1 MNGGFKPFAPIIT
14 SVQCRTGGER
24 PVFVFV
30 WQPQH
35 GYDGPFTVLVT
46 DSAGNSTAGAI
57 TANSS
62 TGATWTAT
70 VAMNAAT
77 STYHAK
83 AVVVADPSIFSAEVP
98 LLFAPDTGITTD
110 FDGITLSV
118 SWTAPAS
125 LVPATKTQIL
135 LMTPAGTQAGE
146 SSVSNFG
153 QMEVGANLRRSG
165 GNWSVILTPQSGF
178 QSGISIG
185 LESAAATVYHTVPT
199 VSVVTVFG
207 AKTAAGMLTNVNLG
221 LVVMVPGTSVPQT
234 SFVGV
239 LKADGR
245 IVQTSAPVSGTW
257 EHDTDASFCTTSVQF
272 AYAMNVAVHFEV
284 AVAQSSA
291 TVGTAIGPIG
301 AGSGLVLLPPQA
313 VTASVAAQGDDRI
326 VTAMITP
333 LGGPLPLTGSRI
345 AITRPAGPE
354 MIGALGLGF
363 EQSFKLLEPSIGA
376 PYVLFGAQASGNSI
390 GPWSGGFVYPGDE
403 KPGGI
408 GLALITSI
416 PAISAIAIDNGLA
429 SLTWGA
435 IPDAGI
441 TGYRVSATV
450 ANAVVA
456 NAVFTGTS
464 GNLAVTGDGVA
475 FSIVGIASNVTGPAA
490 APVTA
495 ITAAP
500 AGLIAGWTSVG
511 TQCTLQWQAPTGSGA
526 APDGYKLAIYNG
538 EILVHQTT
546 VQTTSY
552 AVPPK
557 ILTAAGGF
565 SFRVAATASATPA
578 RTGPWSA
585 PASIVSAAPGP
596 LAVSYDGATLS
607 ATWGAVPNATG
618 YRLVLLANGAERGDP
633 WFAAEPKTSVPL
645 GFDSTKTYSLAVQAT
660 GPGCAGPAVTAA
672 VFGAGFYP
680 QFAAN
685 TAAALIPATAP
696 AMAPFAIAIGLPQIF
711 ISPPTGNLPSVAP
724 FSLAA
729 GTAPYSYVLTIAGT
743 PSALPWTF
751 TADAVRDDLLE
762 AYTTFLG
769 ELESSKATAFGIQTV
784 QAAIARAMPQTFAE
798 TLLYSYGFKGS
809 SGWVDLRPGM
819 VLRVEYESYQTM
831 SAATP
836 DKDMLNGFITSAV
849 AQYQITRSAKTM
861 EGFTAL
867 DAFIGLLTGL
877 GGTKVTPPPPPVA
890 NKQAGGGGLIDSG
903 YPLMQQAFLRLVY
916 PLSFIKTT
924 QPGTPS
930 LDLNAVLIAASKL
943 TELDTAAR
951 NIRSGA
957 AVDTKVGVL
966 YFRGRTTL
974 SPQIRVWVNDVEQHV
989 PVGTTV
995 GQILAQRAM
1004 DPSAVDLPLTGLR
1017 LRRGIGPAL
1026 VGSPAFYDVGA
1037 GAAVRL
1043 DWAPAGK
1050 AALTALPVLGGDRI
1064 YLDESWSTV

>member
-1 MNGGFKPFAPIIT
+1 MNGGFNPAPKIT
-14 SVQCRTGGER
+14 SVQCGTGGR
-24 PVFVFV
+24 LPVFVLV
-30 WQPQH
+30 WEPPQN
-35 GYDGPFTVLVT
+35 YQGPFTVLVT
-46 DSAGNSTAGAI
+46 DGAGGPIAGKTTAD
-57 TANSS
+57 SR

-70 VAMNAAT
+70 DAMNAAT
-77 STYHAK
+77 NTYSVK
-83 AVVVADPSIFSAEVP
+83 VAISQPGIFSNEVP

-110 FDGITLSV
+110 FDGTTLSIG
-118 SWTAPAS
+118 WTAPAS
-125 LVPATKTQIL
+125 LVPASTTKIL
-135 LMTPAGTQAGE
+135 LMTPAGTQADE
-146 SSVSNFG
+146 LASNFSR
-153 QMEVGANLRRSG
+153 MEVSANLRRSG
-165 GNWSVILTPQSGF
+165 GNWSVILTPQSG
-178 QSGISIG
+178 ISIG
-185 LESAAATVYHTVPT
+185 PESAAAPVYHTAPT
-199 VSVVTVFG
+199 VSSVTVFG
-207 AKTAAGMLTNVNLG
+207 AKTAAGMLSNVNLG
-221 LVVMVPGTSVPQT
+221 LVVMVPGTSVPET
-234 SFVGV
+234 SFVAF

-245 IVQTSAPVSGTW
+245 IVQTSTPVSGTW
-257 EHDTDASFCTTSVQF
+257 QHDTDASFCTTSVQF

-291 TVGTAIGPIG
+291 TAGTAIGPIG
-301 AGSGLVLLPPQA
+301 PDFGLVLLAPQA
-313 VTASVAAQGDDRI
+313 VTASVAAQGDDRV
-326 VTAMITP
+326 VTATITP
-333 LGGPLPLTGSRI
+333 LGGPLALTGSRI
-345 AITRPAGPE
+345 AITRPAGVDV
-354 MIGALGLGF
+354 IGTLGLGF
-363 EQSFKLLEPSIGA
+363 EQSLKLVEPSIGA
-376 PYVLFGAQASGNSI
+376 AYALFGAQASGNSI
-390 GPWSGGFVYPGDE
+390 GLWSGGFVYPGDD
-403 KPGGI
+403 KPGGT

-416 PAISAIAIDNGLA
+416 PALSTIAIDNGLA

-435 IPDAGI
+435 IPDPGL

-456 NAVFTGTS
+456 SALFTGTS

-475 FSIVGIASNVTGPAA
+475 FSIAGLASNVTGPAA

-500 AGLIAGWTSVG
+500 AGLTAGWTSVG

-538 EILVHQTT
+538 ATQVHQTT
-546 VQTTSY
+546 VHTTSY
-552 AVPPK
+552 AVPAK

-585 PASIVSAAPGP
+585 PAPIVSAAPGP

-618 YRLVLLANGAERGDP
+618 YRVVLLANGTESGDP
-633 WFAAEPKTSVPL
+633 WFVAEPKTSVPL
-645 GFDSTKTYSLAVQAT
+645 GFDSSKTYSLAVQAT
-660 GPGCAGPAVTAA
+660 GPGCTGPAVTAA

-680 QFAAN
+680 QFAMN

-711 ISPPTGNLPSVAP
+711 TSPPTGDLPSSPP

-751 TADAVRDDLLE
+751 TADAVRADLHK
-762 AYTTFLG
+762 AYTSFLG
-769 ELESSKATAFGIQTV
+769 ELEFSKVTAFGMQTV

-798 TLLYSYGFKGS
+798 TLLYSYGFTGS

-849 AQYQITRSAKTM
+849 AQYQITRSAKTA

-877 GGTKVTPPPPPVA
+877 GGTKVTPPPVA
-890 NKQAGGGGLIDSG
+890 AKQAGGGGLIDSG
-903 YPLMQQAFLRLVY
+903 YPVMQQAFLRLVY

-924 QPGTPS
+924 EPGTPY

-943 TELDTAAR
+943 SDLDAAAVS
-951 NIRSGA
+951 IRKGGQ
-957 AVDTKVGVL
+957 VDTKVGVL

-974 SPQIRVWVNDVEQHV
+974 VPQIRVWVDDVEQQV

-995 GQILAQRAM
+995 GQILAQQAM

-1026 VGSPAFYDVGA
+1026 VGSPAFYDVGG

-1050 AALTALPVLGGDRI
+1050 AALTSLPVLGGDRI
-1064 YLDESWSTV
+1064 YLGAGRSTV

>member
-1 MNGGFKPFAPIIT
+1 
-14 SVQCRTGGER
+14 
-24 PVFVFV
+24 
-30 WQPQH
+30 
-35 GYDGPFTVLVT
+35 
-46 DSAGNSTAGAI
+46 
-57 TANSS
+57 
-62 TGATWTAT
+62 
-70 VAMNAAT
+70 
-77 STYHAK
+77 
-83 AVVVADPSIFSAEVP
+83 
-98 LLFAPDTGITTD
+98 
-110 FDGITLSV
+110 
-118 SWTAPAS
+118 
-125 LVPATKTQIL
+125 
-135 LMTPAGTQAGE
+135 
-146 SSVSNFG
+146 
-153 QMEVGANLRRSG
+153 MEVDANLRRSA
-165 GNWSVILTPQSGF
+165 GNWSVILTPQSG
-178 QSGISIG
+178 ISIG
-185 LESAAATVYHTVPT
+185 PESAATPVYHTVPT

-221 LVVMVPGTSVPQT
+221 LVVMVPGTSVPET
-234 SFVGV
+234 SFVAA

-257 EHDTDASFCTTSVQF
+257 QHDTDASFCTTSVQF
-272 AYAMNVAVHFEV
+272 AYVMNVAVHFEV

-291 TVGTAIGPIG
+291 TAGTAIGPIG

-313 VTASVAAQGDDRI
+313 VTASVAAEGDDRI
-326 VTAMITP
+326 VTATITP
-333 LGGPLPLTGSRI
+333 QGGPLSLTGSRI
-345 AITRPAGPE
+345 AIIWSASGDI
-354 MIGALGLGF
+354 IGTLGLGF
-363 EQSFKLLEPSIGA
+363 EQSLTLREPSIGA

-403 KPGGI
+403 KPGGT

-416 PAISAIAIDNGLA
+416 PAISTIAIDNGLA

-435 IPDAGI
+435 IPDAGL

-456 NAVFTGTS
+456 SGVFTGTS
-464 GNLAVTGDGVA
+464 GNLAVTGDGIA
-475 FSIVGIASNVTGPAA
+475 FSIAGIASNVTGPAA
-490 APVTA
+490 VPVMA

-500 AGLIAGWTSVG
+500 AGLTAGWTSVG
-511 TQCTLQWQAPTGSGA
+511 TQCTLQWQVPTGSGA
-526 APDGYKLAIYNG
+526 APDGYKLAIYDG
-538 EILVHQTT
+538 ETQVHQTT

-585 PASIVSAAPGP
+585 PAPIVSAAPGP

-618 YRLVLLANGAERGDP
+618 YRVVLLADGAESGDP

-660 GPGCAGPAVTAA
+660 GPGCTGPAITAA

-711 ISPPTGNLPSVAP
+711 TSPPEELPSIAP

-751 TADAVRDDLLE
+751 TADAVRADLYK
-762 AYTTFLG
+762 AYTDFLG
-769 ELESSKATAFGIQTV
+769 ELESSKSKATAFGIQTV

-798 TLLYSYGFKGS
+798 TLLYSYGFTGS

-836 DKDMLNGFITSAV
+836 DQAMVSGFITSAV
-849 AQYQITRSAKTM
+849 AQYQITRSAKTA

-877 GGTKVTPPPPPVA
+877 GGTKVTPPPVVSK
-890 NKQAGGGGLIDSG
+890 KQAGGGGLIDSG

-916 PLSFIKTT
+916 PQSFLNTT
-924 QPGTPS
+924 APGTASP
-930 LDLNAVLIAASKL
+930 DLNALLIAASKL
-943 TELDTAAR
+943 SDLDTATR

-957 AVDTKVGVL
+957 PVDTKVGML

-974 SPQIRVWVNDVEQHV
+974 APQIRVWVNDVEQYV

-1064 YLDESWSTV
+1064 YLGAGWSTV

>member
-1 MNGGFKPFAPIIT
+1 
-14 SVQCRTGGER
+14 
-24 PVFVFV
+24 
-30 WQPQH
+30 
-35 GYDGPFTVLVT
+35 
-46 DSAGNSTAGAI
+46 
-57 TANSS
+57 
-62 TGATWTAT
+62 
-70 VAMNAAT
+70 
-77 STYHAK
+77 
-83 AVVVADPSIFSAEVP
+83 
-98 LLFAPDTGITTD
+98 
-110 FDGITLSV
+110 
-118 SWTAPAS
+118 
-125 LVPATKTQIL
+125 
-135 LMTPAGTQAGE
+135 MTPAGTQMDE
-146 SSVSNFG
+146 SASNFCR
-153 QMEVGANLRRSG
+153 MEVSANLRRSG
-165 GNWSVILTPQSGF
+165 GNWSVILTPQSG
-178 QSGISIG
+178 ISIG
-185 LESAAATVYHTVPT
+185 PESAAAPVYHTAPT
-199 VSVVTVFG
+199 VSSVTVFG

-221 LVVMVPGTSVPQT
+221 LVVMVPGTNVPET
-234 SFVGV
+234 SFVAV

-245 IVQTSAPVSGTW
+245 IVRTSAPVSGTW
-257 EHDTDASFCTTSVQF
+257 QHDTDASFCTTSVQF
-272 AYAMNVAVHFEV
+272 AYALNVAVHFEV

-291 TVGTAIGPIG
+291 TAGTAIGPTG

-313 VTASVAAQGDDRI
+313 VTASVAAQGEDRI
-326 VTAMITP
+326 VTATITP
-333 LGGPLPLTGSRI
+333 LGGPLALTGSRI
-345 AITRPAGPE
+345 AITLPASVE
-354 MIGALGLGF
+354 MIGTLGLGF
-363 EQSFKLLEPSIGA
+363 EQSMKLVEPSIGGA
-376 PYVLFGAQASGNSI
+376 YALFGAQASGNSI
-390 GPWSGGFVYPGDE
+390 GPWSGGFVYPGDD
-403 KPGGI
+403 KPGGT

-416 PAISAIAIDNGLA
+416 PAISTIAIDNGLA

-435 IPDAGI
+435 IPDPGL

-456 NAVFTGTS
+456 SGVFTGTS

-475 FSIVGIASNVTGPAA
+475 FSIAGIASNVTGPAA

-500 AGLIAGWTSVG
+500 AGLTAGWTSVG

-538 EILVHQTT
+538 ETQVHQAT
-546 VQTTSY
+546 VHTTSY

-585 PASIVSAAPGP
+585 AAPIVSAAPGP
-596 LAVSYDGATLS
+596 LAVAYDGATLS

-618 YRLVLLANGAERGDP
+618 YRIVVLANGAESGDP
-633 WFAAEPKTSVPL
+633 WFAAEAKTSVSL

-660 GPGCAGPAVTAA
+660 GPGCTGPAVTAA

-696 AMAPFAIAIGLPQIF
+696 AMAPFAIAIGLPQLF
-711 ISPPTGNLPSVAP
+711 TSPPSGNLPSIAP

-751 TADAVRDDLLE
+751 TADAVRADLYK

-769 ELESSKATAFGIQTV
+769 ELESSKATAFGMQTV

-798 TLLYSYGFKGS
+798 TLLYSYGFTGS

-819 VLRVEYESYQTM
+819 VLRVEYESYQTV
-831 SAATP
+831 SVATP

-849 AQYQITRSAKTM
+849 AQYQITRSAKTA

-877 GGTKVTPPPPPVA
+877 GGTKVTPPPVVA
-890 NKQAGGGGLIDSG
+890 SKQAGGGGLIDSG

-916 PLSFIKTT
+916 PLSFINTS
-924 QPGTPS
+924 QPGAASP
-930 LDLNAVLIAASKL
+930 DLNAVLIAASKL
-943 TELDTAAR
+943 SELDAATR
-951 NIRSGA
+951 SIRSGGQ
-957 AVDTKVGVL
+957 VDTKVGVL

-974 SPQIRVWVNDVEQHV
+974 VPQIRVWINDVEQHV

-1026 VGSPAFYDVGA
+1026 VGSPAFYDVGG

-1064 YLDESWSTV
+1064 YLDEGWSKV

>member
-1 MNGGFKPFAPIIT
+1 MNGGFVPSAPIIT
-14 SVQCRTGGER
+14 SVQCVTGGTL
-24 PVFVFV
+24 PVFVLV
-30 WQPQH
+30 WQPQQN
-35 GYDGPFTVLVT
+35 YQGPFTVLVT
-46 DSAGNSTAGAI
+46 DSAGNSIAGNTTAA
-57 TANSS
+57 TP

-70 VAMNAAT
+70 AAMNAAT
-77 STYHAK
+77 NTYYAK
-83 AVVVADPSIFSAEVP
+83 AAVASQPGTVSPEVA
-98 LLFAPDTGITTD
+98 LLFAPDTGITTA

-118 SWTAPAS
+118 GWTAPAS
-125 LVPATKTQIL
+125 QVPASATKIL
-135 LMTPAGTQAGE
+135 LTTPAGTQWVA

-153 QMEVGANLRRSG
+153 QMEVSANLRKSG
-165 GNWSVILTPQSGF
+165 GDWSVTLTPQT
-178 QSGISIG
+178 GISIG
-185 LESAAATVYHTVPT
+185 PESAAAAVYHTAPT

-207 AKTAAGMLTNVNLG
+207 AKTAAAMLTNVNLG
-221 LVVMVPGTSVPQT
+221 LVVMVPGTSVPET
-234 SFVGV
+234 SFVAV

-272 AYAMNVAVHFEV
+272 AYALNLAVDFEV

-291 TVGTAIGPIG
+291 TAGTAIGPMG
-301 AGSGLVLLPPQA
+301 AASGLVLLPPQA
-313 VTASVAAQGDDRI
+313 VTASVAANGEDRI
-326 VTAMITP
+326 VTATITP
-333 LGGPLPLTGSRI
+333 LGGPLSPTGSRI
-345 AITRPAGPE
+345 AITLPAGVE

-363 EQSFKLLEPSIGA
+363 EQSLTLLEPSIGGA
-376 PYVLFGAQASGNSI
+376 YVLFGAQASGNSI
-390 GPWSGGFVYPGDE
+390 GPWSGGFVYPGD
-403 KPGGI
+403 KNPGGT

-416 PAISAIAIDNGLA
+416 PAISTIAVDNGLA
-429 SLTWGA
+429 SLTWDA
-435 IPDAGI
+435 IPDAGL

-456 NAVFTGTS
+456 SGVFTGTS

-475 FSIVGIASNVTGPAA
+475 FSIAGIASNVTGPAA
-490 APVTA
+490 VPVTA

-500 AGLIAGWTSVG
+500 AGLTAGWTSVG
-511 TQCTLQWQAPTGSGA
+511 TQCTLQWQAPAGNGA

-538 EILVHQTT
+538 ETRVHHAT

-565 SFRVAATASATPA
+565 SFRVAATASATPG
-578 RTGPWSA
+578 RIGPWSA
-585 PASIVSAAPGP
+585 PAPIVSAAPDP
-596 LAVSYDGATLS
+596 LAISYDGATLS

-618 YRLVLLANGAERGDP
+618 YRVVLLADGAESGDP

-660 GPGCAGPAVTAA
+660 GPGCTGPAVTAA

-711 ISPPTGNLPSVAP
+711 SSPPGTLPSIAP

-743 PSALPWTF
+743 PNALPWIF
-751 TADAVRDDLLE
+751 TADLVRADLYT

-798 TLLYSYGFKGS
+798 TLLYSYGFTGK
-809 SGWVDLRPGM
+809 SGWTDLRPGM

-836 DKDMLNGFITSAV
+836 DQATLNGFITSAV
-849 AQYQITRSAKTM
+849 AQYQITRSAKTA

-867 DAFIGLLTGL
+867 DAFVGLLTGL
-877 GGTKVTPPPPPVA
+877 GGTKVTPPPVTA
-890 NKQAGGGGLIDSG
+890 GKQAGGGGLIDSG
-903 YPLMQQAFLRLVY
+903 YPLMQQPFLRLIY
-916 PLSFIKTT
+916 PPSFPNTN
-924 QPGTPS
+924 QPGTPYPG
-930 LDLNAVLIAASKL
+930 LNAVLIAATKL
-943 TELDTAAR
+943 SELEAATLKV
-951 NIRSGA
+951 RSGGQ
-957 AVDTKVGVL
+957 VDTNLGVL

-974 SPQIRVWVNDVEQHV
+974 APQIRVWVNDVEQYV

-1064 YLDESWSTV
+1064 YLGAGWSTV